1 MGANSRASKQAL
13 QSLQDLRRK
22 EQLSRVS
29 DHSAP
34 RLARAPPAPR
44 CLPSR
49 PPTLLWLVGH
59 HKRRAMVLLP
69 PPRQPRPNHPCTFR
83 SCRFTSF
90 FCSSK
95 GSPVH
100 FCNLSILA
108 RTCGTASAGLEAM
121 SRRAQHSVCAHA
133 RALHSVP
140 CTRKS
145 RASGAGC
152 RTSDSRRASSSW
164 RRRAALM
171 PSSAPPFFPGTDTI
185 L

>member
-13 QSLQDLRRK
+13 QSLQDVQRNYRGCQITVRRVWPALRQR
-22 EQLSRVS
+22 
-29 DHSAP
+29 
-34 RLARAPPAPR
+34 RAVCPPAP
-44 CLPSR
+44 P
-49 PPTLLWLVGH
+49 LLWLVGH
-59 HKRRAMVLLP
+59 HTRRAMVLLP